1 MGERLSSYD
10 ELVIPII
17 FASALPSSS
26 SASYHTLTSTGE
38 AIGPKLGSGS
48 NRNTS
53 RALRSRLK
61 TLYIQATKQSTIK
74 DLKVSILSQTGI
86 TPLLQKIYYKPRTQS
101 QGQEQYS
108 GEEKEDETELDSDLR
123 ISEFGYLKGEELILV
138 EVKESGDLDDD
149 VVVNGGSGGMRGNG
163 RNEGFGGTALLARIA
178 CPDCTYENDGA
189 AECCEMCMRVSV
201 FSQGLP
207 CVGHSADGFD
217 GIFVAI

>member
-1 MGERLSSYD
+1 MGARLSSYD
-10 ELVIPII
+10 ELVIPIV
-17 FASALPSSS
+17 FASEPLSSS
-26 SASYHTLTSTGE
+26 SASYNTPTSTDS
-38 AIGPKLGSGS
+38 AIGPKVGSGS

-61 TLYIQATKQSTIK
+61 TLYIQAARQSTIK

-101 QGQEQYS
+101 QEQGQYS
-108 GEEKEDETELDSDLR
+108 GEEKEDTELDNDLR

-138 EVKESGDLDDD
+138 EVKEEGDLDDD
-149 VVVNGGSGGMRGNG
+149 DVVNGGSGRKWGNG

-201 FSQGLP
+201 SLKA
-207 CVGHSADGFD
+207 CLA
-217 GIFVAI
+217 